1 MIAPAS
7 PADWLQGLTMT
18 TLLGGVAIAF
28 SRTLRLDEPTFDDA
42 TSRPWLASQSSSAPS
57 TRRSWAEGT
66 K

>member
-28 SRTLRLDEPTFDDA
+28 SRTLRLDEPTFDDGEG
-42 TSRPWLASQSSSAPS
+42 LSALRGS
-57 TRRSWAEGT
+57 VLVDAVDA
-66 K
+66 

>member
-18 TLLGGVAIAF
+18 ALLGGVGITF
-28 SRTLRLDEPTFDDA
+28 SWMLGLEEPTLEVGDVWM
-42 TSRPWLASQSSSAPS
+42 RLAAQSWSAPS
-57 TRRSWAEGT
+57 TRRSCVEGT

>member
-18 TLLGGVAIAF
+18 TLLAASG
-28 SRTLRLDEPTFDDA
+28 SRSPDARLEEPTLEVGDDLDA
-42 TSRPWLASQSSSAPS
+42 PRGQSWSAPS
-57 TRRSWAEGT
+57 TRRSCVEGT